1 VCACSDKRTSEQD
14 GVLLFYYGDLHG
26 CSRWLVSEVKIV
38 AHGLRLSHKMSLF
51 IYLFI
56 MKFVQL
62 GTQD

>member
-14 GVLLFYYGDLHG
+14 GVLPDDLHC
-26 CSRWLVSEVKIV
+26 CSRRLVSEVKIV
-38 AHGLRLSHKMSLF
+38 AHGLRLSHKMFLF

>member
-14 GVLLFYYGDLHG
+14 GVLPDDLHG

-62 GTQD
+62 GTQG